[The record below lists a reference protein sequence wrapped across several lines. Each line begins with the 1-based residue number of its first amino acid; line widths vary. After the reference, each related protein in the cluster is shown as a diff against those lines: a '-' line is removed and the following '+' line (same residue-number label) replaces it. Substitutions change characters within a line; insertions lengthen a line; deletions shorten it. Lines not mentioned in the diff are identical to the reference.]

1 MKRLS
6 KEQILMLL
14 KQIDFS
20 TFDIDEL
27 LDNRDAEVFD
37 AEWVRVYNE
46 VESLKNAENYSEV
59 EKKNNSEVREQVF
72 RMIYELTS
80 DGDLA
85 GYVSDDFG
93 LIADAKLLRYGD
105 SWFHKLCACYENR
118 TIPCG
123 SL

>member
-1 MKRLS
+1 MNVLI
-6 KEQILMLL
+6 ELL

-20 TFDIDEL
+20 TLDIDEL

-37 AEWVRVYNE
+37 AEWIRVYNV

-80 DGDLA
+80 DEDLA

-93 LIADAKLLRYGD
+93 LIVDAKLLGYED
-105 SWFHKLCACYENR
+105 SWLNKLSACYEHR

>member
-1 MKRLS
+1 MNVLI
-6 KEQILMLL
+6 ELL

-20 TFDIDEL
+20 TLDIDKL

-37 AEWVRVYNE
+37 AEWIRVYNV
-46 VESLKNAENYSEV
+46 VESLKNADNYSEV
-59 EKKNNSEVREQVF
+59 EKKNNSEVRERAF

-80 DGDLA
+80 DGELA

-93 LIADAKLLRYGD
+93 LIVDAKLLGYEEP
-105 SWFHKLCACYENR
+105 WLNKLSACYENR

>member
-1 MKRLS
+1 MNVLI
-6 KEQILMLL
+6 ELL

-20 TFDIDEL
+20 TLDIDEL

-37 AEWVRVYNE
+37 AEWIRVYNV

-72 RMIYELTS
+72 RIIYELTS

-85 GYVSDDFG
+85 G
-93 LIADAKLLRYGD
+93 LLGYED
-105 SWFHKLCACYENR
+105 SWLNKLSACYENR

>member
-1 MKRLS
+1 MNVLI
-6 KEQILMLL
+6 ELL

-20 TFDIDEL
+20 TLDIDEL

-37 AEWVRVYNE
+37 AEWIRVYNV

-72 RMIYELTS
+72 RIIYELTS

-93 LIADAKLLRYGD
+93 LIVDIGVVIVVPMGVSRDFDISISLAKN
-105 SWFHKLCACYENR
+105 S
-118 TIPCG
+118 
-123 SL
+123 

>member
-1 MKRLS
+1 MNVLI
-6 KEQILMLL
+6 ELL

-20 TFDIDEL
+20 TLDIDEL

-37 AEWVRVYNE
+37 AEWVRAYNA

-59 EKKNNSEVREQVF
+59 EKQNNSEVRELVF
-72 RMIYELTS
+72 RTIYEITS

-85 GYVSDDFG
+85 GYVSDDFC
-93 LIADAKLLRYGD
+93 LISDARILGYED
-105 SWFHKLCACYENR
+105 SWLNKLSACYENR
-118 TIPCG
+118 IIPSG